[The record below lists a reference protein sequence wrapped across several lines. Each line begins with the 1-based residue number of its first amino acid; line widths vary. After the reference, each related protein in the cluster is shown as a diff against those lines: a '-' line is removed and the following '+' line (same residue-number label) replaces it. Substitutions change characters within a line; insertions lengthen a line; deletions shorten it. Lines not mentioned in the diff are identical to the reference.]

1 VVHHCGRELGTPTG
15 TIQVVLLRRSGGY
28 CDREHAVDLIEG
40 LITSARARR
49 RTVVFPEGNDER
61 ILRAARQLAIND
73 IADPCV
79 LGRKEA
85 LQRSAAD
92 LGISLG
98 GVRIVDS
105 EQDAPDHYVAAYIE
119 GRPKTNPKV
128 AARLIKKPLFYASIM
143 VKCGDADVMVAGA
156 TCATARVIEAGLMG
170 IGLAQGIETPSSFF
184 VMILPEFQGQR
195 NKALIFADC
204 AVNVDPTPAQLAD
217 IAIAA
222 AANAEKLLGETPR
235 VALLSFSTRGSA
247 KHPRVDKVTDAL
259 DLIRQRAP
267 DLAVDGELQADS
279 ALVES
284 VAAKKAGGSSPVAGR
299 ANVLVFPDLDAGNI
313 AYKLVQYLG
322 NARAIGPVLQGFA
335 KPISDLSRGAS
346 VDDVVAA
353 SVIAL
358 AQA

>member
-1 VVHHCGRELGTPTG
+1 
-15 TIQVVLLRRSGGY
+15 
-28 CDREHAVDLIEG
+28 VDLIES
-40 LITSARARR
+40 LTASARARR

-61 ILRAARQLAIND
+61 ILRAAARLVTGD
-73 IADPCV
+73 IAEPCV
-79 LGRKEA
+79 LGRGEA

-92 LGISLG
+92 LGVSLEG
-98 GVRIVDS
+98 IRIVDS
-105 EQDAPDHYVAAYIE
+105 ERDAPDHYIDAYIE
-119 GRPKTNPKV
+119 GRPKTNLKV
-128 AARLIKKPLFYASIM
+128 AARLIRKPLFYASLM

-170 IGLAQGIETPSSFF
+170 VGLAQGIETPSSFF
-184 VMILPEFQGQR
+184 LMILPEFQGQR
-195 NKALIFADC
+195 DKALIFADC
-204 AVNVDPTPAQLAD
+204 AVNVDPTSAQLAD

-247 KHPRVDKVTDAL
+247 KHPRVDKVTGAL

-267 DLAVDGELQADS
+267 ELAVDGELQADS

-284 VAAKKAGGSSPVAGR
+284 VAAKKAGGTSPVAGR

-322 NARAIGPVLQGFA
+322 NASAIGPVLQGFA
-335 KPISDLSRGAS
+335 KPVSDLSRGAS

-358 AQA
+358 AQS